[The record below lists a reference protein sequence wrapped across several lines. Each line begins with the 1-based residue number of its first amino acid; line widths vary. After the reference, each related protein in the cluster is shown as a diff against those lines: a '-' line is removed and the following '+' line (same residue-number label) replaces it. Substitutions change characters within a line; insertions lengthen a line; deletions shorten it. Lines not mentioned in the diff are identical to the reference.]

1 MADIKFQ
8 VDVDTRGGV
17 NNLKQLQD
25 QVGKTGGLFGGLQ
38 KLVVATGA
46 AIGTGVLVSSIKN
59 AMNSVDGLAKSARAL
74 GVSAANFQALTR
86 SAALAG
92 IGLGELQAVA
102 TRLQTN
108 LINAVQRGVG
118 PAAQGIDR
126 LGLSARELANQPLD
140 QQLQN
145 ITAALRNIQNPAERT
160 ALAVELLGRQGPRML
175 EVADNMNRLREQME
189 NAGLALT
196 GFDTTAI
203 EAANDAVSELGFV
216 FDSIRQKIASDIAPF
231 LIVIANRIKDAVLEG
246 GGLANVFTT
255 KVIPAIKLTA
265 QTFAI
270 LISVIVAGKIAAI
283 IAAATSALIT
293 MITAIRGATTAMAL
307 FNAVASKNPLIFL
320 GTAVLSVVAAGAA
333 LFKIND
339 AFSAMDDEVK
349 KIVEDLE
356 AKNAELEKTQEL
368 AGDLTLEF
376 ANQKNQIQD
385 TIRSYRQGNEDFVK
399 RFELQTKLTNKTEEE
414 RLEIETL
421 AQVEQQR
428 LRAVTALMKEYQ
440 EATADRRS
448 EIRAAVSEVNQLFEQ
463 QEQTVRGLINQRLEQ
478 LSIQKE
484 QVELEKQLVEA
495 TKRRE
500 VAEDSVRKIMI
511 DGMDNVRRAM
521 ERAELDGL
529 GGIARALREIEIEER
544 RVAEAARRRVA
555 EQFGD
560 NDPAGLMKALDD
572 IDRATQAVIER
583 RKEATQ
589 AIITEQR
596 TFADG
601 WKKAFNEFRDNA
613 TNSARQAQRIF
624 STMSRGMED
633 SIVNF
638 AKTGK
643 FQFRDFANTVLEELL
658 RIQIQRT
665 FANLL
670 SGGRGGSGSSSL
682 FAGFFAT
689 GGMIPP
695 GRFGVVGESGPEL
708 VQGPADITPIA
719 GTQVTYN
726 INAVDAMS
734 FKQLLAQDPSFLFG
748 VSEQGRRRAPG
759 TRR

>member
-1 MADIKFQ
+1 MSDIKYQ
-8 VDVDTRGGV
+8 VDVDTRGGI

-25 QVGKTGGLFGGLQ
+25 QVGRTGGIFANLQ
-38 KLVVATGA
+38 KLVVTTAA
-46 AIGTGVLVSSIKN
+46 AIGTGLLVNGIKN

-175 EVADNMNRLREQME
+175 EVADNMNRLRQEME

-216 FDSIRQKIASDIAPF
+216 FESIRQKIASDVAPF
-231 LIVIANRIKDAVLEG
+231 LIVIANRIKEAVLEG
-246 GGLANVFTT
+246 GGLANVFST

-265 QTFAI
+265 QAFAI

-283 IAAATSALIT
+283 IAGITGALVT
-293 MITAIRGATTAMAL
+293 MIGAIRTASGAMAI
-307 FNAVASKNPLIFL
+307 FNAIASKNPLVLL
-320 GTAVLSVVAAGAA
+320 GTAILSVVAAGAA
-333 LFKIND
+333 IFKIND
-339 AFSAMDDEVK
+339 AFEAMDNEVK

-356 AKNAELEKTQEL
+356 AKNAEMEKTQVL

-376 ANQKNQIQD
+376 SKQKSQIQD
-385 TIRSYRQGNEDFVK
+385 IVNSYRQGNEDFVK
-399 RFELQTKLTNKTEEE
+399 RFELQTRLVNKTQEE
-414 RLEIETL
+414 RFEIETL
-421 AQVEQQR
+421 AQVEQDR
-428 LRAVTALMKEYQ
+428 LRAVTSLMKDYQ
-440 EATADRRS
+440 DATADRRG
-448 EIRAAVSEVNQLFEQ
+448 EIRAAVEEVNKLFEQ
-463 QEQTVRGLINQRLEQ
+463 QEQTVKVLINQRLKE
-478 LSIQKE
+478 LDIQKE
-484 QVELEKQLVEA
+484 QVELQKQLEEA
-495 TKRRE
+495 AKRRE
-500 VAEDSVRKIMI
+500 VAEDSVRKIMV

-529 GGIARALREIEIEER
+529 GGISRALREIEIEER
-544 RVAEAARRRVA
+544 RVAEAAKLRVA
-555 EQFGD
+555 EQFGN
-560 NDPAGLMKALDD
+560 NDPAGLTKALDD
-572 IDRATQAVIER
+572 IDRASQEIIQR
-583 RKEATQ
+583 RKESTES
-589 AIITEQR
+589 IITEQR
-596 TFADG
+596 TFANG
-601 WKKAFNEFRDNA
+601 WKTAFNQFSDNA
-613 TNSARQAQRIF
+613 TNAARQAERIF
-624 STMSRGMED
+624 STVTRTMED

-643 FQFRDFANTVLEELL
+643 FEFKNFANTVLEELL

-708 VQGPADITPIA
+708 VQGPANVTPMT

-726 INAVDAMS
+726 INAVDSNS
-734 FKQLLAQDPSFLFG
+734 FKQMLAQDPSFLFA
-748 VSEQGRRRAPG
+748 VTEQGRRRAPG